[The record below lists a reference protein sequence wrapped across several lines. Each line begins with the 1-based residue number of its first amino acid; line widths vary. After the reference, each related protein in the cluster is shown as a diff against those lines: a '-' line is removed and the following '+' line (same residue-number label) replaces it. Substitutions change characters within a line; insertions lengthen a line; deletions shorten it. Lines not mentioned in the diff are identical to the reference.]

1 METNPKLFHKLTYS
15 VFLQFSNINFGDCI
29 CVPWI
34 YKCIY
39 AFWRLQLCPPCPA
52 YIYIYI
58 YIYTYIYIYIYVII
72 LTFGGRISSLVR
84 EVAVTGVEAM
94 KWNIL

>member
-1 METNPKLFHKLTYS
+1 MH
-15 VFLQFSNINFGDCI
+15 FGDYNY
-29 CVPWI
+29 VHH
-34 YKCIY
+34 
-39 AFWRLQLCPPCPA
+39 AQH
-52 YIYIYI
+52 IYIYI
-58 YIYTYIYIYIYVII
+58 YIYTHIYIYIYIYVII